1 MIVDREQRTRALRY
15 KRPALASMSYEHIKN
30 ELEEIVEACD
40 DVAWFAGEIDTLTD
54 ALDGSDEEAHEF
66 MLACGDLSAKAGLL
80 LEQLY
85 EVGEYDPEGTAR
97 QYDDCTVALIGN
109 CYDLLGYDAL
119 QEDYYSLTGYDYD
132 YELAHTEAGK
142 RLMRLTKA
150 DMLSLIGQSVGILA
164 AFLDVRQRYDY
175 LQATLDV
182 LRAESGSVLQAVKD
196 LDAAYEKA
204 EAVRFNDYQKEAQEF
219 ERLLWAVPER
229 MWVE

>member
-1 MIVDREQRTRALRY
+1 MAVDREQRTRALRY
-15 KRPALASMSYEHIKN
+15 KRPALASMGYEHIQR

-40 DVAWFAGEIDTLTD
+40 DVAWFAGDIDTLTD

-66 MLACGDLSAKAGLL
+66 ILACSDLSAKAGLL
-80 LEQLY
+80 LDQLY
-85 EVGEYDPEGTAR
+85 EVGEYDPEGMVR

-109 CYDLLGYDAL
+109 RYDTVGFDTL
-119 QEDYYSLTGYDYD
+119 QEDYFSLTS
-132 YELAHTEAGK
+132 YEEGLAYTEAGK
-142 RLMRLTKA
+142 RLMRHTKA
-150 DMLSLIGQSVGILA
+150 EMLSIIGQSVGTLV
-164 AFLDVRQRYDY
+164 AFLDVRQQYDY

-182 LRAESGSVLQAVKD
+182 LRDESGSVLQAVKD
-196 LDAAYEKA
+196 LNVAYEKA

>member
-1 MIVDREQRTRALRY
+1 MAVDKEQRTRAMRY
-15 KRPALASMSYEHIKN
+15 KRPALASMGYEYIQK

-40 DVAWFAGEIDTLTD
+40 DVAWFAGDRDALTA
-54 ALDGSDEEAHEF
+54 ALDGSDEETHEF
-66 MLACGDLSAKAGLL
+66 MLSCSDLSSKAGIL

-85 EVGEYDPEGTAR
+85 EVGEWDPDGTAR

-109 CYDLLGYDAL
+109 SYNLVGFDAL
-119 QEDYYSLTGYDYD
+119 EEDYFSLTAYDT
-132 YELAHTEAGK
+132 ELACTDAGK
-142 RLMRLTKA
+142 RLMRRTKA
-150 DMLSLIGQSVGILA
+150 EMLSIIGQSVGILV

-182 LRAESGSVLQAVKD
+182 LRDENCSVLQGLRD
-196 LDAAYEKA
+196 INAAYERA
-204 EAVRFNDYQKEAQEF
+204 EAVHFNDYRKEAQEF

>member
-1 MIVDREQRTRALRY
+1 MAVDREQRTRALRY
-15 KRPALASMSYEHIKN
+15 KRPALASMGYEHIQR

-40 DVAWFAGEIDTLTD
+40 DVAWFAGDIDTLTD

-66 MLACGDLSAKAGLL
+66 ILACSDLSAKAGLL
-80 LEQLY
+80 LDQLY
-85 EVGEYDPEGTAR
+85 EVGEYDPEGMVR

-109 CYDLLGYDAL
+109 RYDTVGFDTL
-119 QEDYYSLTGYDYD
+119 QEDYFSLTS
-132 YELAHTEAGK
+132 YEEGLAYTEAGK
-142 RLMRLTKA
+142 RLMRHTKA
-150 DMLSLIGQSVGILA
+150 EMLSIIGQSVGTLV
-164 AFLDVRQRYDY
+164 AFLDVRQQYEY

-182 LRAESGSVLQAVKD
+182 LRDESGSVLQAVKD
-196 LDAAYEKA
+196 LNVAYEKA

>member
-1 MIVDREQRTRALRY
+1 MAVDKEQRTRALRY
-15 KRPALASMSYEHIKN
+15 KRPALASMGYEHIQR
-30 ELEEIVEACD
+30 ELEEIMEACD
-40 DVAWFAGEIDTLTD
+40 DVAWFAGDIDALTE

-66 MLACGDLSAKAGLL
+66 ILACGDLSAKAGML

-109 CYDLLGYDAL
+109 RYDLVGFDTL
-119 QEDYYSLTGYDYD
+119 QEDYYSLTGYDT
-132 YELAHTEAGK
+132 ELAESEAGK
-142 RLMRLTKA
+142 RLMRHTKA
-150 DMLSLIGQSVGILA
+150 DMLSIIGQSVGILV
-164 AFLDVRQRYDY
+164 AFLDVRQKYDY

-182 LRAESGSVLQAVKD
+182 LRDENCSVLQVLRD
-196 LDAAYEKA
+196 INAAYERA
-204 EAVRFNDYQKEAQEF
+204 EAVRFNDYYKEAQEF

>member
-1 MIVDREQRTRALRY
+1 MAVDREQRTRALRY
-15 KRPALASMSYEHIKN
+15 KRPALASMGYEHIQR

-40 DVAWFAGEIDTLTD
+40 DVAWFAGDIDTLTE

-66 MLACGDLSAKAGLL
+66 MLSCSDLSAKAGLL

-85 EVGEYDPEGTAR
+85 EVGGWDSDSMSR

-109 CYDLLGYDAL
+109 RYDLVGFDSL
-119 QEDYYSLTGYDYD
+119 QEDYFSLTGYDM
-132 YELAHTEAGK
+132 ELATSEAGK
-142 RLMRLTKA
+142 RLMRHTKA
-150 DMLSLIGQSVGILA
+150 EMLSIIGQSVGILV

-182 LRAESGSVLQAVKD
+182 LRDESSSVLQAVKD
-196 LDAAYEKA
+196 LNAAYEKA
-204 EAVRFNDYQKEAQEF
+204 EAAGFQDFRKEAQEF

>member
-1 MIVDREQRTRALRY
+1 MAVDREQRTRALRY
-15 KRPALASMSYEHIKN
+15 KRPALASMGYEHIQR

-40 DVAWFAGEIDTLTD
+40 NVAWFAGDIDTLTD

-66 MLACGDLSAKAGLL
+66 MLACSDLSAKAGIL

-85 EVGEYDPEGTAR
+85 EVGEYDPEGSAR

-109 CYDLLGYDAL
+109 RYDTVGFDTL
-119 QEDYYSLTGYDYD
+119 QEDYFSLTGYDT
-132 YELAHTEAGK
+132 ELAESEAGK
-142 RLMRLTKA
+142 RLMRHTKA
-150 DMLSLIGQSVGILA
+150 DMLSLIGQSVGILV
-164 AFLDVRQRYDY
+164 AFLDIRQQYDY

-182 LRAESGSVLQAVKD
+182 LRDENGSVLQAVKD
-196 LDAAYEKA
+196 LNAAYEKA
-204 EAVRFNDYQKEAQEF
+204 EAVRFNDYKKEAQEF

>member
-1 MIVDREQRTRALRY
+1 MAVDREQRTRALRY
-15 KRPALASMSYEHIKN
+15 KRPALASMGYEHIQR

-40 DVAWFAGEIDTLTD
+40 NVAWFAGEIDTLTD

-109 CYDLLGYDAL
+109 RYDLVGFDTL
-119 QEDYYSLTGYDYD
+119 QEDYFSLTGYDTK
-132 YELAHTEAGK
+132 LAESEAGK

-150 DMLSLIGQSVGILA
+150 DMLSRIGQSVGILA

-182 LRAESGSVLQAVKD
+182 LRDESGSVLQAVKD